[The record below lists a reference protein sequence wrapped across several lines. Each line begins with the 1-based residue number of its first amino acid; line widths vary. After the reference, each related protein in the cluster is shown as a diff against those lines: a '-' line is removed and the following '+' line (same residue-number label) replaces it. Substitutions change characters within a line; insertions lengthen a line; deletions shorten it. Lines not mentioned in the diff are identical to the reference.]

1 MLERRALLR
10 GLFAATL
17 VAAGTVLTGGVAH
30 AAPGDHARPDPGPK
44 GHQSKPAQHKP
55 APARP
60 APRPQKHEPRPQP
73 KPKPRPKPAVRQHG
87 KPDPEPG
94 RRPR

>member
-17 VAAGTVLTGGVAH
+17 VAAGTVLTGGVPH
-30 AAPGDHARPDPGPK
+30 AAPGDHARPVPGPK
-44 GHQSKPAQHKP
+44 GHPPKPAQHKP

-73 KPKPRPKPAVRQHG
+73 KPKPAIRPHG
-87 KPDPEPG
+87 KPDSEPG

>member
-1 MLERRALLR
+1 MRVLWDKENVMLERRALLR

-30 AAPGDHARPDPGPK
+30 AAPGDHARP
-44 GHQSKPAQHKP
+44 
-55 APARP
+55 
-60 APRPQKHEPRPQP
+60 APRSQKHEPRPQP
-73 KPKPRPKPAVRQHG
+73 KPKPQPKPAVRQHG